1 VNNFLYLTNF
11 FIPISLLLTISTR
24 IFCAMPTSEA
34 ICGILTDM
42 QGSYVN
48 YCITFYIRVR
58 KTNKNCARIHH
69 YFSNELPCV
78 RCELLKKKIEN
89 DWTMFYPGVQF
100 LFSYRFCLFLTTC
113 LCALFER
120 NKSEY
125 LSKLNNEHEWEVN
138 IHPPFTDFR
147 KTNPNWETL
156 NGIWLRIFGTIST
169 SY

>member
-58 KTNKNCARIHH
+58 KTNKNL
-69 YFSNELPCV
+69 FFKWVTL
-78 RCELLKKKIEN
+78 CEMWITKKKRLRMTEPCFIPGCNFYFHIDFVSFSLLVYVLSLKGINLSTYQSWIMSMSERWTYIHLLQTLGKLTRIE
-89 DWTMFYPGVQF
+89 
-100 LFSYRFCLFLTTC
+100 RHLTT
-113 LCALFER
+113 F
-120 NKSEY
+120 
-125 LSKLNNEHEWEVN
+125 
-138 IHPPFTDFR
+138 D
-147 KTNPNWETL
+147 
-156 NGIWLRIFGTIST
+156 
-169 SY
+169 